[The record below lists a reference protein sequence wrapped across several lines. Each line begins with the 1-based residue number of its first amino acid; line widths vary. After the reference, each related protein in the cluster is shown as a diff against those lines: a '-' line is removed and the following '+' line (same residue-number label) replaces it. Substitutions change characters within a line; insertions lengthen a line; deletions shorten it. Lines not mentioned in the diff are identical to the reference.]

1 MAPNLVLL
9 PLFETVTKSLVDKS
23 VSIVCHADLQRI
35 LGPWA
40 PKGGAYQHR
49 NAPISNT
56 MARGWAIDMGKGP
69 VVR

>member
-1 MAPNLVLL
+1 MVPNLVLL
-9 PLFETVTKSLVDKS
+9 PPSETFTKSLVDKS
-23 VSIVCHADLQRI
+23 VSIGCHADLQRI

-40 PKGGAYQHR
+40 PKGAYQHR